1 MDPFDIYVNV
11 ERPSGNPGKRKTL
24 GKCSDN
30 IYANEDKIHT
40 LEPKRHE
47 PALSAAVGSIRVK
60 KSSLRAAAVILGL
73 LCLLLLTGLITLVFM
88 LTKSNEMHEMKM
100 VRLQASYNNLTE
112 ERNQLQTSYNN
123 LTEERDQLQTSY
135 NQQVTA
141 FTKERNDLQRKIED
155 TEASLKDLTNKTE
168 VLRRILKDGG
178 WEYFRGS
185 FYYVSSTKKTW
196 QQSRDYC
203 LQKGADLMI
212 INSKEEQDYANQF
225 KKYMWIG
232 LTDSQTE
239 GTWKWVDGTLLMTK
253 SYWTSGEPNGGTHE
267 NCGDIKNYD
276 ATNSWNDESCSL
288 SLNWVCERK
297 HLQ

>member
-1 MDPFDIYVNV
+1 
-11 ERPSGNPGKRKTL
+11 
-24 GKCSDN
+24 
-30 IYANEDKIHT
+30 
-40 LEPKRHE
+40 
-47 PALSAAVGSIRVK
+47 
-60 KSSLRAAAVILGL
+60 AAAVILGL
-73 LCLLLLTGLITLVFM
+73 LCLLLLTGLITL
-88 LTKSNEMHEMKM
+88 M

-123 LTEERDQLQTSY
+123 LTEERDQLQT
-135 NQQVTA
+135 
-141 FTKERNDLQRKIED
+141 KRNDLQRKIE
-155 TEASLKDLTNKTE
+155 
-168 VLRRILKDGG
+168 G

-212 INSKEEQDYANQF
+212 INSKEEQVCICDYANQF